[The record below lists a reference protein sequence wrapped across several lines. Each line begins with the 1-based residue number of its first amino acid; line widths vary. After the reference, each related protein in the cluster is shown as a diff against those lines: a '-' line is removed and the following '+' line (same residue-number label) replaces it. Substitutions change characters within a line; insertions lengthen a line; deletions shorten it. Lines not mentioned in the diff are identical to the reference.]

1 MQGDPSD
8 ITGSR
13 PRKVLARDA
22 AAAVEPAG
30 SAKRPARQTG
40 SRLIT
45 RFLLIIFAS
54 VGIEVG
60 VEMYEGLEKRS
71 ALPAQLRTEAM
82 AEARSAAVNLERTF
96 DGARQLLSAL
106 ANIPTVRDHD
116 QAACA
121 ALESIGRGLPMYDYI
136 SLRRLDGTLE
146 CGAIEAPLN
155 VRADPWLIDKATASG
170 EFVIGF
176 YGRSLVTGNPVIR
189 LGYPVLGRDGAV
201 NGTITAGL
209 SLAWLDATLAEWRL
223 PEGAALDFA
232 DLNGVLV
239 ARRPGLQEVG
249 HALPPGLKPAL
260 SNPDAGAITAR
271 GFDGVTRVYGHTVM
285 KLGAA
290 GGVLV
295 ALGLDRDAAIS
306 AVERS
311 IAQNLQNSLI
321 VLLAAGVLSWLVM
334 RRTVARP
341 IEDLLVTAL
350 RWQKGNWTAR
360 PSVHSNVREFEALA
374 TGFNAMAD
382 AVAARE
388 AELKHSEDHLARAQR
403 VAAIG
408 SFQLDF
414 RTDRV
419 VWSDETY
426 RIFGLSPHDGSP
438 SIATIASLVI
448 PEDREAFDKSH
459 AEARAGLESTL
470 REYRIRRRDG
480 APRTIYREVEAVRD
494 EAGRQVGIIG
504 VVKDV
509 TDLRETER
517 QRDDLQQQLLHAQKM
532 EAIGTLA
539 GGIAHDL
546 NNALLP
552 VIALSTLTMKQ
563 LPREDRACQ
572 NLQIIHESGMRAR
585 NLVRQIL
592 DFARKPEPARRRV
605 DLGTLTRSALT
616 LVRSTLPAT
625 IAIQDRLEPV
635 PTIWADEAQIHQV
648 LVNLLTNAAQAIG
661 ERMGTIAVE
670 LTSAASATG
679 AGPASVR
686 VSVTDSGCGMD
697 AATRQRI
704 FEPFFTTKGVG
715 EGTGLGLSVVHGI
728 VTAHRGAISVES
740 TPGRGARFDV
750 VFPAADDEQRAAR
763 ERAA

>member
-8 ITGSR
+8 IIGSR

-60 VEMYEGLEKRS
+60 VEMCEGLEKRS

-82 AEARSAAVNLERTF
+82 AEARSATVNLERTF

-106 ANIPTVRDHD
+106 ANIPNVRDHD

-121 ALESIGRGLPMYDYI
+121 ALKSIGRGLPMYDYI

-146 CGAIEAPLN
+146 CGSIESPLN

-170 EFVIGF
+170 DFVIGF

-189 LGYPVLGRDGAV
+189 LSYPVLGRDGA

-232 DLNGVLV
+232 DMNGVLI

-295 ALGLDRDAAIS
+295 ALGLDRDAAIA

-426 RIFGLSPHDGSP
+426 RPSPRWS
-438 SIATIASLVI
+438 
-448 PEDREAFDKSH
+448 F
-459 AEARAGLESTL
+459 
-470 REYRIRRRDG
+470 
-480 APRTIYREVEAVRD
+480 PRTAR
-494 EAGRQVGIIG
+494 
-504 VVKDV
+504 
-509 TDLRETER
+509 
-517 QRDDLQQQLLHAQKM
+517 
-532 EAIGTLA
+532 
-539 GGIAHDL
+539 
-546 NNALLP
+546 P
-552 VIALSTLTMKQ
+552 ST
-563 LPREDRACQ
+563 RATP
-572 NLQIIHESGMRAR
+572 MRAR
-585 NLVRQIL
+585 ASR
-592 DFARKPEPARRRV
+592 ARCESIASVVATAPCARFTAKWRRC
-605 DLGTLTRSALT
+605 GTRRAGRSA
-616 LVRSTLPAT
+616 S
-625 IAIQDRLEPV
+625 
-635 PTIWADEAQIHQV
+635 
-648 LVNLLTNAAQAIG
+648 
-661 ERMGTIAVE
+661 
-670 LTSAASATG
+670 
-679 AGPASVR
+679 
-686 VSVTDSGCGMD
+686 SGW
-697 AATRQRI
+697 
-704 FEPFFTTKGVG
+704 
-715 EGTGLGLSVVHGI
+715 
-728 VTAHRGAISVES
+728 
-740 TPGRGARFDV
+740 
-750 VFPAADDEQRAAR
+750 
-763 ERAA
+763 